1 MDRSIDILNNACNDL
16 IDEPRLINE
25 KSFMMHIYDPIMD
38 KQPEFNNYM
47 DYQCEDQTSYYAVS
61 SKTREVPINNLVKE
75 LFTLADQGNQ
85 VSTSVLQKLTVIDIQ
100 ELFDELEDEKK
111 STYKYLSIFG

>member
-25 KSFMMHIYDPIMD
+25 KSFMMHIYEPIMD
-38 KQPEFNNYM
+38 KQPELNNYI

-61 SKTREVPINNLVKE
+61 SKTKEVPLNKLVKE
-75 LFTLADQGNQ
+75 IFTPTKSDNQDSTNVLEKLAF
-85 VSTSVLQKLTVIDIQ
+85 IFIQ
-100 ELFDELEDEKK
+100 ELLDDLED
-111 STYKYLSIFG
+111 